1 MTDVGLLLTPDN
13 RFDIGIANGDLI
25 PDDGL
30 QTAIAIS
37 IFTDERVTDAELVF
51 PQKDKKGWWGDMFP
65 EVEGDQ
71 IGSKLW
77 LVGRA
82 KITTETQRLAEDYCK
97 DGLQWLIDDGVAS
110 KVTVTAAY
118 GVNRSL
124 LINIGITKPDG
135 NTSRFQV
142 IWDKQQLVGA

>member
-1 MTDVGLLLTPDN
+1 MSDVALLLTPDN

-25 PDDGL
+25 GDDGL
-30 QTAIAIS
+30 QTAVAIS
-37 IFTDERVTDAELVF
+37 IFTDARVMDEELPP

-65 EVEGDQ
+65 DVEGDQ

-77 LVGRA
+77 LTGRA
-82 KITTETQRLAEDYCK
+82 KITTETQRLAEDHCK

-110 KVTVTAAY
+110 KISVTSVY

-124 LINIGITKPDG
+124 LINIQITKPNG